1 MLCVRLCACFARVK
15 LINVHLKKAE
25 KFCVSQKEI
34 VSSGNI
40 FFDFFFFFF
49 FLSTFFLFSFFK
61 DCLLLNPFTC

>member
-49 FLSTFFLFSFFK
+49 FCQLSFFFLFLK
-61 DCLLLNPFTC
+61 TACC

>member
-49 FLSTFFLFSFFK
+49 SVNFLSFFFF
-61 DCLLLNPFTC
+61 